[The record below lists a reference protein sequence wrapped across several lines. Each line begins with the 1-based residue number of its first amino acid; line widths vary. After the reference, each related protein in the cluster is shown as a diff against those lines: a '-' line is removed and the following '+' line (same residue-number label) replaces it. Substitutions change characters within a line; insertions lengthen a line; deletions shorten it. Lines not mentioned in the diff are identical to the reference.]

1 MPNAYVMGV
10 KDLMTETSD
19 PNTQNHAVV
28 TGNDHESDI
37 NTSDW
42 VKNIMLSY
50 PLPRH
55 KSAHF
60 NR

>member
-10 KDLMTETSD
+10 KDLMIAASD

-28 TGNDHESDI
+28 TGNDHKSDI

-42 VKNIMLSY
+42 VKNIMLVYS
-50 PLPRH
+50 LPRP
-55 KSAHF
+55 KSTHF